1 MLAGYEQDDDV
12 TVLVMHVPNDAGIPQ
27 VVGTERK
34 WASR

>member
-1 MLAGYEQDDDV
+1 V
-12 TVLVMHVPNDAGIPQ
+12 TVLVMHVPNDAGIPP